1 MAHQKSV
8 QSAQT
13 IGVITKSNMIEKT
26 LITTH
31 GNLRVK
37 IPSQLNEVTLGQ
49 MMALQDNPAL
59 GDLDAISILS
69 GVPVP
74 ELQSVR
80 DAGDFMQFAD
90 AVLSLSHQIKHLY
103 NSDEIPKS
111 ITLEIDGKPINVNVI
126 RNLSVEPA
134 GAFMAARD
142 VIADEIADHIKIYG
156 EENWQDYFNPSL
168 TACCKV
174 LAYYF
179 YCRITCNKYD
189 EYAAAAFTDTIKQL
203 RVTEALP
210 IAKHFFMSYP
220 NLSKPRT
227 GFWHRLQTLWKNA
240 RASRRSKSLNTSTP

>member
-1 MAHQKSV
+1 
-8 QSAQT
+8 
-13 IGVITKSNMIEKT
+13 MIEKT

-31 GNLRVK
+31 GKLLVK

-49 MMALQDNPAL
+49 MMSLQDAPDL

-74 ELQSVR
+74 ELQLVR
-80 DAGDFMQFAD
+80 NAVDFMQFAD
-90 AVLSLSHQIKHLY
+90 TVLALSHQIKFLY
-103 NSDEIPKS
+103 NSDEIPS
-111 ITLEIDGKPINVNVI
+111 NITVNVAGEPVKVNII

-142 VIADEIADHIKIYG
+142 VIADEIAEHVKIYG
-156 EENWQDYFNPSL
+156 EVNWQDYFNPSL

-179 YCRITCNKYD
+179 YCRVTGNKFD
-189 EYAAAAFTDTIKQL
+189 EYAAAAFAETIKQL

-220 NLSKPRT
+220 NLSKPKT
-227 GFWHRLQTLWKNA
+227 GFWRRLQMRWKNVLA
-240 RASRRSKSLNTSTP
+240 YKHSKSLNTSTP

>member
-1 MAHQKSV
+1 
-8 QSAQT
+8 
-13 IGVITKSNMIEKT
+13 MIEKT

-31 GNLRVK
+31 GKLRVK

-49 MMALQDNPAL
+49 MMALQDNTNL

-74 ELQSVR
+74 DLQSVL
-80 DAGDFMQFAD
+80 DASDFMQFAD
-90 AVLSLSHQIKHLY
+90 AVLSLSHQIKSLY
-103 NSDEIPKS
+103 NSDEIPKN
-111 ITLEIDGKPINVNVI
+111 ITVEIDGKQIKINVI
-126 RNLSVEPA
+126 RYLSVEPA

-156 EENWQDYFNPSL
+156 EDNWQDYFNPSL

-179 YCRITCNKYD
+179 YCRVTGNKYD
-189 EYAAAAFTDTIKQL
+189 EYAAAAFTETIKQI

-220 NLSKPRT
+220 NLSRPRT
-227 GFWHRLQTLWKNA
+227 GFWHRLQMRWKNA
-240 RASRRSKSLNTSTP
+240 LASRHSKSLSISTP

>member
-1 MAHQKSV
+1 
-8 QSAQT
+8 
-13 IGVITKSNMIEKT
+13 MIEKT

-31 GNLRVK
+31 GKLRVK

-49 MMALQDNPAL
+49 MMALQDASDL

-69 GVPVP
+69 GVSVTD
-74 ELQSVR
+74 LQSVR

-90 AVLSLSHQIKHLY
+90 TVLALSHQIKYLY

-111 ITLEIDGKPINVNVI
+111 ITIETDRRPVKVNVI
-126 RNLSVEPA
+126 RNLAVEPA

-142 VIADEIADHIKIYG
+142 VIADEITDHIKIYG

-179 YCRITCNKYD
+179 YCRVTGNKYD
-189 EYAAAAFTDTIKQL
+189 EYAATAFTDTIKQL

-210 IAKHFFMSYP
+210 IS
-220 NLSKPRT
+220 
-227 GFWHRLQTLWKNA
+227 
-240 RASRRSKSLNTSTP
+240 

>member
-1 MAHQKSV
+1 
-8 QSAQT
+8 
-13 IGVITKSNMIEKT
+13 MIEKT

-31 GNLRVK
+31 GKMRVK

-49 MMALQDNPAL
+49 MMALQDASDL

-69 GVPVP
+69 GVPVTD
-74 ELQSVR
+74 LQSVR

-90 AVLSLSHQIKHLY
+90 AVLSLSHQIKYLY
-103 NSDEIPKS
+103 NSDEIPKKVS
-111 ITLEIDGKPINVNVI
+111 FEIGDKNVTVNVI
-126 RNLSVEPA
+126 SNLSVEPA

-142 VIADEIADHIKIYG
+142 VIADEIAEHVKIYG

-179 YCRITCNKYD
+179 YCRVTGNKYD

-210 IAKHFFMSYP
+210 IS
-220 NLSKPRT
+220 
-227 GFWHRLQTLWKNA
+227 
-240 RASRRSKSLNTSTP
+240 

>member
-1 MAHQKSV
+1 
-8 QSAQT
+8 
-13 IGVITKSNMIEKT
+13 MIEKT

-31 GNLRVK
+31 GKLRVK
-37 IPSQLNEVTLGQ
+37 IPSQLNEVKLGQ
-49 MMALQDNPAL
+49 MMALQDTPEL

-80 DAGDFMQFAD
+80 DASDFMQFAD
-90 AVLSLSHQIKHLY
+90 AVLALSHQIKQLY
-103 NSDEIPKS
+103 NSDDIPKNV
-111 ITLEIDGKPINVNVI
+111 TVEVNGKPIKVNVI

-156 EENWQDYFNPSL
+156 EDNWQDYFNPSL

-179 YCRITCNKYD
+179 YCRVTGNKYD
-189 EYAAAAFTDTIKQL
+189 EYAAAAFTETIKQL
-203 RVTEALP
+203 RV
-210 IAKHFFMSYP
+210 
-220 NLSKPRT
+220 KPM
-227 GFWHRLQTLWKNA
+227 LL
-240 RASRRSKSLNTSTP
+240 